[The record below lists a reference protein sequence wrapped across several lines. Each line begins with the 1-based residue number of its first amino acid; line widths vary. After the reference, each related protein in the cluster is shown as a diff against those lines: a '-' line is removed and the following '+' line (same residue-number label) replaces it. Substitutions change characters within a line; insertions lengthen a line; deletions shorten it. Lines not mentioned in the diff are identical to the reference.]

1 MSKKT
6 KVFIERIDQY
16 DPDKLYSFVKR
27 TLGPVLDAN
36 PDKKTILLKPNLLGR
51 FPVEKAVT
59 THPLVMDAVARL
71 LHEKGRE
78 IWIGD
83 SSGGTVSSDFV
94 YKGTGVSEVVEKYG
108 AKAVSFEKS
117 GAVKRSV
124 RFPDGSTYE
133 LIFSK
138 VWFDADAVINL
149 CKLKTHSLMR
159 YTGAVKNLYGVIPGL
174 KKVDFHREFPKPPQF
189 GKLLTEIYQQLKGK
203 ILFNVMD
210 GILGMEGTGPSSG
223 KPRKFNT
230 MFASESAP
238 ALDKIALEAM
248 GFKLKQIDYV
258 NKALERD
265 GLSPE
270 MIIPEI
276 EQLNY
281 GKVDIQS
288 VLWRSRFL
296 GSLPG
301 DVRKI
306 LRKIIDYYPAYKT
319 NCKLCGIC
327 VESCPVKAITLP
339 KGAGLPV
346 IDRNKCI
353 KCLCCHEFCP
363 HEAMEIKGT
372 FIANL
377 ILRREK

>member
-1 MSKKT
+1 MNVYT
-6 KVFIERIDQY
+6 EIIDQY
-16 DPDKLYSFVKR
+16 DPERVYRFVKR
-27 TLGPVLDAN
+27 TLEPVLDAN
-36 PDKKTILLKPNLLGR
+36 PEKQTILLKPNLLGR
-51 FPVEKAVT
+51 FSPERAVT
-59 THPLVMDAVARL
+59 THPVVMDAVARL
-71 LHEKGRE
+71 LHEKGKT

-83 SSGGTVSSDFV
+83 SSGGTVSSEYV
-94 YKGTGVSEVVEKYG
+94 YAGTGVKEIAKKYG
-108 AKAVSFEKS
+108 GKAISFEKS
-117 GAVKRSV
+117 GAVKKRV
-124 RFPDGSTYE
+124 TFPDGSTVE

-138 VWFDADAVINL
+138 AFFDADGVINL

-174 KKVDFHREFPKPPQF
+174 KKVDFHREFPKPPHF
-189 GKLLTEIYQQLKGK
+189 GNLLTEIYVALKEK

-223 KPRKFNT
+223 KPRHFNA
-230 MFASESAP
+230 MLASEHAP
-238 ALDKIALEAM
+238 SLDKVALEAM
-248 GFKLKQIDYV
+248 GFKLSQIGYV
-258 NKALERD
+258 RDALKRD
-265 GLSPE
+265 G
-270 MIIPEI
+270 I
-276 EQLNY
+276 EPARIEVRDENGPLDF
-281 GKVDIQS
+281 GKVEINP

-306 LRKIIDYYPAYKT
+306 LRKIIDYYPAYKS

-327 VESCPVKAITLP
+327 IESCPVKAISLP
-339 KGAGLPV
+339 EGASVPV

-363 HEAMEIKGT
+363 HDAMEIKGT